1 MMGIGSEN
9 KRDDMSEKVIVTGGA
24 DSVGRVIA
32 EEFLR
37 RGARV
42 HICDVR
48 GDALRETLAAN
59 PEMTGTLAN
68 VGNGDDVLKVI
79 YESQRAFGDATILVN
94 NVGIAGPRAALED
107 ISDADWQQTM
117 GINLGGMF
125 RLMRGVVP
133 AMKRNRHGVIINFS
147 TGSTRTRLP
156 MRTAYVVSKA
166 AVESLTLNAA
176 RELGP
181 FNVRCNAILPGMID
195 NDRMKGIVARIA
207 EESGRSVAQVEEDY
221 LKYISLRSK
230 VQPQDLAQT
239 VLFLASDAAS
249 KITGELLAVSGN
261 VEWEI

>member
-1 MMGIGSEN
+1 MKE
-9 KRDDMSEKVIVTGGA
+9 RVLVTGGA

-32 EEFLR
+32 ELFR
-37 RGARV
+37 ARGALV

-48 GDALRETLAAN
+48 EDALAETLRAN
-59 PEMTGTLAN
+59 PGMTGTVAN
-68 VGNGDDVLKVI
+68 VGRPDEVAKVVRDA
-79 YESQRAFGDATILVN
+79 ERHFGDISVLVN
-94 NVGIAGPRAALED
+94 NVGIAGPRAAIED
-107 ISDADWQQTM
+107 ISDEAWRETLDVNV
-117 GINLGGMF
+117 GAMF
-125 RLMRGVVP
+125 QFMKRVVP
-133 AMKRNRHGVIINFS
+133 AMKRRRHGAIINFS

-156 MRTAYVVSKA
+156 MRTPYVVSKA

-195 NDRMKGIVARIA
+195 NERMQRIVANIA
-207 EESGRSVAQVEEDY
+207 QESGRAAEEVESDY

-230 VQPQDLAQT
+230 VQPEDLAQT

>member
-1 MMGIGSEN
+1 MN
-9 KRDDMSEKVIVTGGA
+9 EKVIVTGGA

-32 EEFLR
+32 EAFFQ

-48 GDALRETLAAN
+48 SQPLRETLAAN
-59 PEMTGTLAN
+59 PGMTGTLAN
-68 VGNGDDVLKVI
+68 VGVADHVAKVI
-79 YESQRAFGDATILVN
+79 YESQRAFGDATVLVN
-94 NVGIAGPRAALED
+94 NVGVAGPRAALED
-107 ISDADWQQTM
+107 ITDQDWEQTLD
-117 GINLGGMF
+117 INLGGMF
-125 RLMRGVVP
+125 RLMKAVIP
-133 AMKRNRHGVIINFS
+133 AMKRNRHGAIINFS

-195 NDRMKGIVARIA
+195 NDRMRGIVTRIA
-207 EESGRSVAQVEEDY
+207 EESSRSVAQVEDDY
-221 LKYISLRSK
+221 LKYISMRSK
-230 VQPQDLAQT
+230 VQPSDLAEA
-239 VLFLASDAAS
+239 VLFLASSAAS

>member
-1 MMGIGSEN
+1 MQ
-9 KRDDMSEKVIVTGGA
+9 EKVIVTGGA

-32 EEFLR
+32 ERFLE

-48 GDALRETLAAN
+48 EDAVRVTLAAN
-59 PEMTGTLAN
+59 PGMTGTVAN
-68 VGNGDDVLKVI
+68 VGNPDHVAMVI
-79 YESQRAFGDATILVN
+79 EDASRAFGDATVLVN

-107 ISDADWQQTM
+107 IAERDWRETFDV
-117 GINLGGMF
+117 NLGGMF
-125 RLMRGVVP
+125 QFMKHVIP
-133 AMKRNRHGVIINFS
+133 AMKQNRRGAIVNFS

-181 FNVRCNAILPGMID
+181 FNVRCNAVLPGMID
-195 NDRMKGIVARIA
+195 NERMQRIVSGIAL
-207 EESGRSVAQVEEDY
+207 ESGRTVDAVEGDY
-221 LKYISLRSK
+221 LKYISLRTK
-230 VQPQDLAQT
+230 VQPDDLAQM

-249 KITGELLAVSGN
+249 KVTGELIAVSGN